1 MLEYNN
7 MNGEDSADQEK
18 ALGHAIAR
26 ARKNAGFTQQSLC
39 AAANLS
45 YSTLA
50 KIERGAI
57 KTPSVFTVAAI
68 ANATGTTIEALIGI
82 INTPQKVYKTAK
94 NGIKFIYFD
103 VNGVLVSFYQR
114 AFTNIATDVG
124 VSADE
129 VEEIYWRYNDAVCRG
144 DMDISEF
151 DIKLA
156 ERLGLDDISWAKY
169 YLDSIEPIKAMRSS
183 IIWAAKDYKV
193 GLISNIMP
201 GLLKEMIARDLLPN
215 IQYQAIIDSS
225 EVGAIKPEELI
236 YQKATEAAGVL
247 PNEIFFIDDS
257 RANIM
262 AADKIGW
269 KVLWFD
275 DFRPEDTKKRIE
287 QALE

>member
-1 MLEYNN
+1 MVNT
-7 MNGEDSADQEK
+7 DQEK
-18 ALGHAIAR
+18 VLGHAIAM
-26 ARKNAGFTQQSLC
+26 ARKKAGFTQQSLC

-68 ANATGTTIEALIGI
+68 ANATGTSIEALTGI
-82 INTPQKVYKTAK
+82 IGTSTPKRVYKTAK
-94 NGIKFIYFD
+94 NGVKFVYFD

-114 AFTNIATDVG
+114 AFTNIASDIG
-124 VSADE
+124 VSPDM

-144 DMDISEF
+144 EMKISEF
-151 DIKLA
+151 DSVLA
-156 ERLGLDDISWAKY
+156 ERLGVNNLSWAKY
-169 YLDSIEPIKAMRSS
+169 YLDSIEPIKEMRDS
-183 IIWAAKDYKV
+183 IIWASKDYKV
-193 GLISNIMP
+193 GLLSNIMP
-201 GLLKEMIARDLLPN
+201 GLLKEMVVRDLLPN
-215 IQYQAIIDSS
+215 IDYQSIIDSS
-225 EVGAIKPEELI
+225 EAGAIKPEEAI
-236 YQKATEAAGVL
+236 YKIATDASGVE

-262 AADKIGW
+262 AADKFGW

-275 DFRPEDTKKRIE
+275 DYRPNETQKRIE